1 MHCRS
6 KLLFATALCCF
17 FNCITGFT
25 TANASIIIRNSN
37 SEPVLIGKDMQYLV
51 DSTNSLPFSAVKEA
65 RFRPSGKMVPNFGL
79 SSSTYWFKF
88 EITNQ
93 SDISNLLLEIKNPTI
108 TEINFYEISD
118 GKQIIQHSGEIV
130 PISKRTMA
138 FQNPMFTLNLE
149 KGASGIFYLKVRSKK
164 ILSIP
169 IFLGNGHT
177 ILNSVATDEYIFGIY
192 LGIMLVMLFYNLFLF
207 ISVRDSSYLYY
218 VLYIIGVGLAQAGLK
233 GYTFKFLWPNNVLM
247 TELSTNIFIALS
259 GILSIAFAKVFL
271 HIKKYIKPISTLLNI
286 IVFIYLVTIA
296 LDISGQLIM
305 SQSIIQINTLVG
317 ATTLMLTGIL
327 IQRKGFRPA
336 LFFNIAWSFFIL
348 SVIIYLLKD
357 TGVLPFTN
365 FTNNSI
371 LAGSAIE
378 ATLLSFALADKI
390 NIFKKE
396 KEESQTAL
404 MEASLRN
411 EQLIK
416 EQNAALEST
425 VRARTKSL
433 QKANGDLNKAI
444 NDLKSTQ
451 SQLVHAEKMAS
462 LGQLTAGI
470 AHEINNPINFV
481 KSNIRPLQLDMEDLM
496 EVIKKYETI
505 DGPDNIAEKL
515 KDIENFKKQIDLDY
529 ISTEIQTLIRG
540 IEEGAVRTADIVKGL
555 RTFSRLDESELKQ
568 ADIHGGIDATLTLLR
583 SSIPRNVN
591 IIKHYG
597 DVPPI
602 ECFAGKL
609 NQVFMNI
616 LTNALQAIKSKPQQG
631 DESITITTSR
641 AEDHVIIGIADT
653 GPGMPE
659 EVKGKI
665 FDPFFTTKDVGE
677 GTGLGLSIVL
687 NIIEKHHGEI
697 EVDSTPGKGSEFII
711 TLPMNQ
717 ENKD

>member
-1 MHCRS
+1 MRIRS
-6 KLLFATALCCF
+6 KLLFSTLVYGL
-17 FNCITGFT
+17 FNVIIGFT
-25 TANASIIIRNSN
+25 AAKATIIVSN
-37 SEPVLIGKDMQYLV
+37 INDKPLLIGKDLQYLV
-51 DSTNSLPFSAVKEA
+51 DKTNALSFQEVTRAG
-65 RFRPSGKMVPNFGL
+65 FQPSGKMVPNFGL
-79 SSSTYWFKF
+79 NRYTYWLKF
-88 EITNQ
+88 TISNQ
-93 SDISNLLLEIKNPTI
+93 SDLLNLLIEVKNPTL
-108 TEINFYEISD
+108 TEIDLYEIAENNI
-118 GKQIIQHSGEIV
+118 IIQRSGEIV
-130 PISKRTMA
+130 PLSQRMISY
-138 FQNPMFTLNLE
+138 QNPMFSLNLK
-149 KGASGIFYLKVRSKK
+149 KGATQTFYLKIKSRK

-169 IFLGNGHT
+169 VFLGNGRN
-177 ILNSVATDEYIFGIY
+177 ILNSIGTDEYIFGIY
-192 LGIMLVMLFYNLFLF
+192 LGIILVMLFYNLFLF
-207 ISVRDSSYLYY
+207 ISVREISYLYY
-218 VLYIIGVGLAQAGLK
+218 VLYILGVGLAQASLK
-233 GYTFKFLWPNNVLM
+233 GYTQKFLWPDNVLL
-247 TELSTNIFIALS
+247 TQFSTNTFIALS
-259 GILSIAFAKVFL
+259 GILAIVFARNFL
-271 HIKKYIKPISTLLNI
+271 HIRNYYRKFNLLLDVIIIIYFLTIAINLSGKMIIAQNIIQGDTFMAGITLLACG
-286 IVFIYLVTIA
+286 V
-296 LDISGQLIM
+296 
-305 SQSIIQINTLVG
+305 
-317 ATTLMLTGIL
+317 L
-327 IQRKGFRPA
+327 IQKKGFKPA
-336 LFFNIAWSFFIL
+336 LFFNIAWSFFIF
-348 SVIIYLLKD
+348 SVIIYLFKD
-357 TGVLPFTN
+357 LGILPFTN

-390 NIFKKE
+390 NTYKRE
-396 KEESQTAL
+396 KEESQAAAL
-404 MEASLRN
+404 EASQKN

-416 EQNAALEST
+416 EQNAVLELT
-425 VRARTKSL
+425 VKERTKSL
-433 QKANGDLNKAI
+433 QRANGNLNEAI

-481 KSNIRPLQLDMEDLM
+481 KSNIRPLQLDMEHLM
-496 EVIKKYETI
+496 EVIKKYEAI

-529 ISTEIQTLIRG
+529 ISTEIQTLISG

-555 RTFSRLDESELKQ
+555 RTFSRLDESELKT
-568 ADIHGGIDATLTLLR
+568 ADIHDGIDATLTLLR
-583 SSIPRNVN
+583 STIPGNVS

-597 DVPPI
+597 DVPRI

-616 LTNALQAIKSKPQQG
+616 LTNALQAIKSKPDQG

-641 AEDHVIIGIADT
+641 AEDHVIISIADT

-659 EVKGKI
+659 GVKEKI

-697 EVDSTPGKGSEFII
+697 EVDSTSGKGSEFII